1 MPCSYWAFI
10 HLLACH
16 SLSLFLFI
24 YIYSIYIYLYL
35 CTHTWEHHQKCTANF
50 CLRQYSDYEVYF
62 QRIRQGHRNVLNP
75 GALPRLA
82 MTSATQGEPKFL
94 PDVTDLGK
102 TFYRRP
108 GRLREHGMWEF
119 SWFIIVKLG
128 RFDFFFVHPAEIWL
142 MKDPCG

>member
-1 MPCSYWAFI
+1 MS
-10 HLLACH
+10 L
-16 SLSLFLFI
+16 SLSLFI
-24 YIYSIYIYLYL
+24 HSIYIYTYIYV
-35 CTHTWEHHQKCTANF
+35 HQKCTANF
-50 CLRQYSDYEVYF
+50 RLRQYSDYEVYF

-108 GRLREHGMWEF
+108 GRLREHRM
-119 SWFIIVKLG
+119 
-128 RFDFFFVHPAEIWL
+128 
-142 MKDPCG
+142 